1 MGRGALLKIINR
13 HKLETNCTCVDDL
26 LPSLL
31 AYTHDQMELYV
42 DPPK

>member
-1 MGRGALLKIINR
+1 MGRGTLLKIINR
-13 HKLETNCTCVDDL
+13 HKLETNGTRVDDL